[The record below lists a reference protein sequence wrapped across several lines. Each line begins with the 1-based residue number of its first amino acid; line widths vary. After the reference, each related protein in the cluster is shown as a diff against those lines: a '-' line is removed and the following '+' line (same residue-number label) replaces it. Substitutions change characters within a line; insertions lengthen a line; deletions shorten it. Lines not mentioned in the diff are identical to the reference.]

1 LHTRHF
7 NLARA
12 FKLALDER
20 DRRRAAL
27 GTLTRHEARWVI
39 DESWGDVAHP
49 TEAPGRASARRRG
62 ALLVDPYVAV
72 DLRLLQHDSLLPFD
86 LYQRLNGMYVLYRHR
101 DRPFDQLTRSRLMGN
116 GINWL
121 WVTDD
126 DAPALG
132 RYFEDHL
139 TTIVRDRSIPSPV
152 RARVMQ
158 AATYALAS
166 DLLNS
171 PEEAIGRAVKLVEQ
185 LTRFAAVEARTL
197 TDLLSLMESRQ
208 GLHVHSANTAIF
220 ALALT
225 LGTGTEDPTIM
236 AKAAI
241 AGFLHDVGMTAVDE
255 AVLLKPAPLDDAER
269 EIVKTHPRIGAAR
282 LRRGKELP
290 DDVCEALETHH
301 ERLDGSGYPDGLR
314 AADIS
319 PLARII
325 AVAEVFDSLTS
336 DQPWRKR
343 FRPFDA
349 AKLMLTEMPGLDEH
363 YVRLQIAALRA

>member
-1 LHTRHF
+1 MI
-7 NLARA
+7 
-12 FKLALDER
+12 
-20 DRRRAAL
+20 
-27 GTLTRHEARWVI
+27 HEI
-39 DESWGDVAHP
+39 WGDVAYL
-49 TEAPGRASARRRG
+49 TESPVRESVRRRG
-62 ALLVDPYVAV
+62 ALLMDPYVAV

-101 DRPFDQLTRSRLMGN
+101 DRPFDELTRSRLMGN
-116 GINWL
+116 GINQL

-126 DAPALG
+126 DAEALG
-132 RYFEDHL
+132 RYFENHL
-139 TTIVRDRSIPSPV
+139 TIIVRDRSIPSPV

-166 DLLNS
+166 DLLEA
-171 PEEAIGRAVKLVEQ
+171 PEKSIGRAVTLVEQ
-185 LTRFAAVEARTL
+185 LTRFAAVETRTL

-208 GLHVHSANTAIF
+208 GLHVHSANTAVF

-225 LGTGTEDPTIM
+225 LGTGTEDPTVM

-241 AGFLHDVGMTAVDE
+241 AGFLHDVGMATIDE
-255 AVLLKPAPLDDAER
+255 AVLLKPAPLDDTER
-269 EIVKTHPRIGAAR
+269 ELVKTHPRLGPAR
-282 LRRGKELP
+282 LRRANELP

-314 AADIS
+314 AGNIS

-336 DQPWRKR
+336 NQPWRQR
-343 FRPFDA
+343 LRPFDA

-363 YVRLQIAALRA
+363 YVRLQISSLRA